1 MMPNS
6 DPESQKVGEDKFAKL
21 WAYRIERLETV
32 FTQKFCYSPFI
43 FVIVLYTVLF
53 KDHISFLELMLATN
67 FSMLTSY
74 FIQKWEMSE

>member
-21 WAYRIERLETV
+21 WAKTIEGWR
-32 FTQKFCYSPFI
+32 QKFCYSPFI

-53 KDHISFLELMLATN
+53 KDHISFLELVLAAN

-74 FIQKWEMSE
+74 FIPKWEMSEE

>member
-1 MMPNS
+1 MKQNS

-21 WAYRIERLETV
+21 WAKRIERLEKI

-43 FVIVLYTVLF
+43 FVIVLYTLLY
-53 KDHISFLELMLATN
+53 KSDIIFLELVLAAN

-74 FIQKWEMSE
+74 FIRKWEMSE